1 MILMESM
8 NNFIIKF
15 YEELLCDKDLQFSEK
30 GFYKKMCCSHA
41 MNSFKMFIF
50 AKHQLVSN

>member
-30 GFYKKMCCSHA
+30 GYV
-41 MNSFKMFIF
+41 FIKNVKLF
-50 AKHQLVSN
+50 FSLN